1 MLSFWEKES
10 FTNFNYAV
18 VGSGIVGLSTAIAL
32 KEKNPKK
39 SVIVLERGLL
49 PTGASTKNAG
59 FACFGSLT
67 ELLDDLKTMSEEEAL
82 YLVNERV
89 KGLEKLRARLG
100 DDKLDYLNYGGYEL
114 INQEDLGCLS
124 FIDNVNKMLAPLFDQ
139 PVFQLSN
146 ESIQTFKFNSE
157 KVPALIFNPYEGQIN
172 TGMMMKN
179 LLALAREKGVEVIT
193 GATVESLEDLGSYV
207 KVEVSGTTTKNY
219 FIHADKVACCTN
231 AFTASL
237 IPSLD
242 LKPGRGIVLITKP
255 IDNLPFKGVFH
266 SDKGFYYFR
275 NYGDRVIYGG
285 GRNMDFKKE
294 ETTEFSINEEI
305 LANLQKQLDEV
316 ILPDIPYEIE
326 HTWAGIMAF
335 GENKKP
341 IVKSYSDNV
350 VLGVRLGGMGVAI
363 GSRLGDQLA
372 EMMV

>member
-10 FTNFNYAV
+10 FTNYNYAV
-18 VGSGIVGLSTAIAL
+18 IGSGIVGLSTAIAL
-32 KEKNPKK
+32 KERNPKK

-89 KGLEKLRARLG
+89 KGLEKLRTRLG

-114 INQEDLGCLS
+114 INQEDIGCLG

-139 PVFQLSN
+139 PVFQLKN
-146 ESIQTFKFNSE
+146 ERIKEFKFNAE
-157 KVPALIFNPYEGQIN
+157 HVPALVFNPYEGQIN

-193 GATVESLEDLGSYV
+193 GAQVEQIDDRGAV
-207 KVEVSGTTTKNY
+207 VDVEVSGNVAKN
-219 FIHADKVACCTN
+219 FTIQAEKVACCTN

-255 IDNLPFKGVFH
+255 IENLPIKGVFH

-305 LANLQKQLDEV
+305 LANLQKQLNEV
-316 ILPDIPYEIE
+316 ILPDISYEIE

-335 GENKKP
+335 GANKKP
-341 IVKSYSDNV
+341 IVKNYSDNI